1 MVTRALAFLA
11 LLLLACGGAP
21 EEQAAVEAEPVTGA
35 AEPVVELETVTL
47 SPSAELLDFA
57 TDWALRWSAAT
68 SRRIV
73 IGEGGHVIVAEDQ
86 VVNDAGKR
94 LCGGTRL
101 STGIKVARIQA
112 ATCPGMYETLGHE
125 LGHLLGADGHSD
137 VGCSDKDDSDAPRC
151 TDIMAVSS
159 DPQPITAK
167 ALELV
172 CVNMACPL
180 KTPEL

>member
-1 MVTRALAFLA
+1 MVTRALAFLG
-11 LLLLACGGAP
+11 LLLACHCGGAP
-21 EEQAAVEAEPVTGA
+21 EEHAALE
-35 AEPVVELETVTL
+35 AEPVVEADPVVELDTVTL

-57 TDWALRWSAAT
+57 TDWAERWSAAT
-68 SRRIV
+68 GRRIV
-73 IGEGGHVIVAEDQ
+73 IGEGGHAIVAEDQ

-112 ATCPGMYETLGHE
+112 ATCPGIYETLGHE

-137 VGCSDKDDSDAPRC
+137 VGCSDKDDSRSPRC
-151 TDIMAVSS
+151 GDIMAVSS
-159 DPQPITAK
+159 NPQPITVK
-167 ALELV
+167 ALDLV

>member
-1 MVTRALAFLA
+1 MTRALSFLG
-11 LLLLACGGAP
+11 LLLACHCGGAP
-21 EEQAAVEAEPVTGA
+21 EESMAADAERVVEPEPVS
-35 AEPVVELETVTL
+35 ELEAVTL

-57 TDWALRWSAAT
+57 TDWAERWSAAT

-73 IGEGGHVIVAEDQ
+73 IGEGGHVIEAQDEVR
-86 VVNDAGKR
+86 NDAGNR

-101 STGIKVARIQA
+101 STGIRVARIQA

-137 VGCSDKDDSDAPRC
+137 VGCSDKDDSGAPRC
-151 TDIMAVSS
+151 SDIMAVSS
-159 DPQPITAK
+159 DPQPITLK
-167 ALELV
+167 ALDLV
-172 CVNMACPL
+172 CVNMTCPV